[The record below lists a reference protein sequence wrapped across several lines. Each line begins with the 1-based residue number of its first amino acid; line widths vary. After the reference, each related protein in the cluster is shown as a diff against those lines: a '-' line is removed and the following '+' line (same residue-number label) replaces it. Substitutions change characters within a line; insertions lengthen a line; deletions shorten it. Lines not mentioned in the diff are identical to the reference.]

1 VPNDIHLLGP
11 LKKLLATQQFA
22 ADADGKQT
30 VTWLQTL
37 EADFYIM
44 IYKPWCHSG
53 TNM

>member
-1 VPNDIHLLGP
+1 MMPDDFHLFGP
-11 LKKLLATQQFA
+11 LATKQFA

-37 EADFYIM
+37 EIDFCIM